1 MNENDSEERARGH
14 VRKLIWLYFWLLL
27 LEGAL
32 RKWVLPDY
40 STPLLVIRDPLA
52 LAIYFMSFRAR
63 VFPWNA
69 WVVVLVVLGCIDT
82 MTTFYQLWGY
92 VSPLHITAVT
102 IYGIHSN
109 FFHLPLVFVIGRVLT
124 FEDVRRIGWWTLVL
138 IVPMTVL
145 MVMQFRAP
153 ADSFINRAA
162 GGEGEVLM
170 SSMDKVRTAGPFSF
184 VIGVVAYFSMATGYL
199 VWGLLTRGVYP
210 RWLLA
215 IGGAALIIG
224 ISVSGSRS
232 VVGACGVVVASLLL
246 VLILR
251 PKIINRFGQVL
262 LAVVVLGFVVSRTP
276 IFREGAKV
284 LSTRFSEVAEATEQ
298 SIPVDLLSRSVS
310 TFYDAWKVIGVAPAL
325 GWGLGVG
332 TNAGAKL
339 LVGQSGFLLM
349 EGEWPRI
356 IMENGPVLG
365 LAYLLWRFAFVL
377 RIAWLTIKSVLLGN
391 LLPLLLFASSGLP
404 LLNGQFGQPTIL
416 GFAVFVTGLAVAA
429 TGGNVIV
436 SGGEPPPDDKPKVS
450 LKPVRGRSTYAE
462 RLHGAGVTPK
472 PTNGSVAG

>member
-14 VRKLIWLYFWLLL
+14 IRKLIWLYFWLLL
-27 LEGAL
+27 IEGAL
-32 RKWVLPDY
+32 RKWVLPEY
-40 STPLLVIRDPLA
+40 SIPLLVIRDPVA
-52 LAIYFMSFRAR
+52 LAIYFLSFRAR

-69 WVVVLVVLGCIDT
+69 WVVVLVVLGCLDT
-82 MTTFYQLWGY
+82 MATYSQLWDY
-92 VSPLHITAVT
+92 VPPLHITAVT
-102 IYGIHSN
+102 VYGIHSN

-124 FEDVRRIGWWTLVL
+124 IEDVKRIGWWTLLL
-138 IVPMTVL
+138 IVPMAML
-145 MVMQFRAP
+145 MVVQFRSP
-153 ADSFINRAA
+153 ADSFVNRAA

-199 VWGLLTRGVYP
+199 VWGMLTRGVYP
-210 RWLLA
+210 RWLLGIA
-215 IGGAALIIG
+215 GAALIIG
-224 ISVSGSRS
+224 TSVSGSRS

-246 VLILR
+246 VVILR
-251 PKIINRFGQVL
+251 PRIVNRFGQIL

-298 SIPVDLLSRSVS
+298 SIQMDLLSRSVS
-310 TFYDAWKVIGVAPAL
+310 TFYDAWKVLAVAPGL

-365 LAYLLWRFAFVL
+365 LAYLLWRFAFVM
-377 RIAWLTIKSVLLGN
+377 RIAWLTIRSVLMDN

-429 TGGNVIV
+429 MSGDEVASSEEQPPGGN
-436 SGGEPPPDDKPKVS
+436 PKTS
-450 LKPVRGRSTYAE
+450 LKPVRGRSAYAE
-462 RLHGAGVTPK
+462 RLHGAGVTPER
-472 PTNGSVAG
+472 TNGSVAG